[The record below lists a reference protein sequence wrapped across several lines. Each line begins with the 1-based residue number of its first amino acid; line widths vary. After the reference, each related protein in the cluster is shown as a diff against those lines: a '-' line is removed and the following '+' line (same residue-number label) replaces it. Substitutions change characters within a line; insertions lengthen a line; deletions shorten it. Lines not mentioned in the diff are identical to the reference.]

1 MRKRTIAVYGLALIY
16 ELCKVFYIAAA
27 SFHSKPEI
35 LLFRYIELAAVCV
48 PVLPWLMLA
57 LNEKAFYWALYAA
70 ALCKLSSVCAQF
82 LYIFHRGFAIM
93 EIIFTSVQKDGS
105 LDFSREVFF
114 FLAADTVLLFYSFMK
129 GSVYHANNT
138 GC

>member
-1 MRKRTIAVYGLALIY
+1 
-16 ELCKVFYIAAA
+16 
-27 SFHSKPEI
+27 
-35 LLFRYIELAAVCV
+35 
-48 PVLPWLMLA
+48 
-57 LNEKAFYWALYAA
+57 
-70 ALCKLSSVCAQF
+70 
-82 LYIFHRGFAIM
+82 M
-93 EIIFTSVQKDGS
+93 EIMFTSVQKDGS

>member
-1 MRKRTIAVYGLALIY
+1 MRKRTIAVYALALIY
-16 ELCKVFYIAAA
+16 ELCKVLYVA
-27 SFHSKPEI
+27 SAPFNSEQDV
-35 LLFRYIELAAVCV
+35 LLFRYIALAAVCV
-48 PVLPWLMLA
+48 PVLLWLTLA
-57 LNEKAFYWALYAA
+57 LNEKAFSWALYAA
-70 ALCKLSSVCAQF
+70 ALFKLSSVCAQF